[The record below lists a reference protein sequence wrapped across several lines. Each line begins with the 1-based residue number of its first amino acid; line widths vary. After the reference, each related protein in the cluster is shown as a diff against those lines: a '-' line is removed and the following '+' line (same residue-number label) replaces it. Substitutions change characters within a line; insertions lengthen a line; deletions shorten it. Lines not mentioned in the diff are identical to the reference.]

1 MFDLLSHIS
10 GCYPRDK
17 LHLLTRQFREK
28 PDTPPESFSKITYLG
43 IISPSRSKAL
53 TGMGHMTAPSPKEVT
68 RLLVDWGNGDQA
80 ALDELIPLVYDE
92 LRRLA
97 GRYMRRESQG
107 HTLQTS
113 ALVNEAYLRLVD
125 QKSVQWQNRAHF
137 FGVAAQLMRRILVD
151 HARSRLRAKRG
162 GRAQVVSLAEQAVM
176 SKEVAEVIALDEAL
190 NNLAVLDP
198 RKSQIVE
205 MKFFGGLTT
214 EEVAEV
220 LKVTSRTVEREWRK
234 AKAWL
239 NRAISKGETNEA

>member
-1 MFDLLSHIS
+1 
-10 GCYPRDK
+10 
-17 LHLLTRQFREK
+17 
-28 PDTPPESFSKITYLG
+28 
-43 IISPSRSKAL
+43 
-53 TGMGHMTAPSPKEVT
+53 MGYMAAPSPKEVT

-97 GRYMRRESQG
+97 GRYMRRESEG

-125 QKSVQWQNRAHF
+125 QQNVKWQNRAHF

-151 HARSRLRAKRG
+151 HARSRSRAKRG
-162 GRAQVVSLAEQAVM
+162 GGVQMVPLAEQAGI
-176 SKEVAEVIALDEAL
+176 SQELADVIALDDAL
-190 NNLAVLDP
+190 KNLAEMDP

-220 LKVTSRTVEREWRK
+220 LNVTSRTVEREWRK

-239 NRAISKGETNEA
+239 NRAISKGEPNEA

>member
-1 MFDLLSHIS
+1 MVV
-10 GCYPRDK
+10 
-17 LHLLTRQFREK
+17 
-28 PDTPPESFSKITYLG
+28 
-43 IISPSRSKAL
+43 
-53 TGMGHMTAPSPKEVT
+53 PSPREVT
-68 RLLVDWGNGDQA
+68 QLLVDWGNGDQR

-97 GRYMRRESQG
+97 GRYMRRESPG

-113 ALVNEAYLRLVD
+113 ALVNEAYLRLID

-151 HARSRLRAKRG
+151 HARSRARVKRG
-162 GRAQVVSLAEQAVM
+162 GKAQVVSLAEKAVLF
-176 SKEVAEVIALDEAL
+176 KDVADVIALDEPL
-190 NNLAVLDP
+190 NNLAEMDP

-205 MKFFGGLTT
+205 MKYFGGLTT

-234 AKAWL
+234 AKGWL
-239 NRAISKGETNEA
+239 NRTLSKGATNEA

>member
-1 MFDLLSHIS
+1 MVV
-10 GCYPRDK
+10 P
-17 LHLLTRQFREK
+17 
-28 PDTPPESFSKITYLG
+28 
-43 IISPSRSKAL
+43 A
-53 TGMGHMTAPSPKEVT
+53 PKEVS

-80 ALDELIPLVYDE
+80 ALNELIPLVYDE

-113 ALVNEAYLRLVD
+113 ALINEAYLRLVD
-125 QKSVQWQNRAHF
+125 QKRVKWQNRAHF

-151 HARSRLRAKRG
+151 HARSRSRAKRG
-162 GRAQVVSLAEQAVM
+162 GRAQMVSLVEQGAT
-176 SKEVAEVIALDEAL
+176 SKEEAEVIALDDAL
-190 NNLAVLDP
+190 KNLAEMDP

-214 EEVAEV
+214 DEVAEV

-234 AKAWL
+234 ARAWL
-239 NRAISKGETNEA
+239 NRALSRGATNET

>member
-1 MFDLLSHIS
+1 MAATSTS
-10 GCYPRDK
+10 
-17 LHLLTRQFREK
+17 
-28 PDTPPESFSKITYLG
+28 
-43 IISPSRSKAL
+43 
-53 TGMGHMTAPSPKEVT
+53 EVT
-68 RLLVDWGNGDQA
+68 RLLVDWSNGDHA

-113 ALVNEAYLRLVD
+113 ALVNEAYLRLID
-125 QKSVQWQNRAHF
+125 QKYVKWQNRAHF
-137 FGVAAQLMRRILVD
+137 YGVAAQLMRRILVD
-151 HARSRLRAKRG
+151 HARSRSRTKRG
-162 GRAQVVSLAEQAVM
+162 GGTQMVSLADQAVV
-176 SKEVAEVIALDEAL
+176 SEETAEVIALDVAL
-190 NNLAVLDP
+190 NSLAEMDP

-220 LKVTSRTVEREWRK
+220 LNVTTRTVEREWRK

-239 NRAISKGETNEA
+239 NRAISKGASNEA

>member
-1 MFDLLSHIS
+1 MSMAI
-10 GCYPRDK
+10 
-17 LHLLTRQFREK
+17 
-28 PDTPPESFSKITYLG
+28 
-43 IISPSRSKAL
+43 
-53 TGMGHMTAPSPKEVT
+53 PSPQEVT

-80 ALDELIPLVYDE
+80 ALDDLMPLVYGE

-97 GRYMRRESQG
+97 GRYMRRESPG

-125 QKSVQWQNRAHF
+125 QKSVRWQNRAHF

-162 GRAQVVSLAEQAVM
+162 GGAQIVSLAEQAVM
-176 SKEVAEVIALDEAL
+176 SEDVAEVIALDEAMKS
-190 NNLAVLDP
+190 LAEMDP

-205 MKFFGGLTT
+205 MKFFGGLTN

-239 NRAISKGETNEA
+239 NREIRSTSVGDDVP

>member
-1 MFDLLSHIS
+1 M
-10 GCYPRDK
+10 P
-17 LHLLTRQFREK
+17 
-28 PDTPPESFSKITYLG
+28 
-43 IISPSRSKAL
+43 A
-53 TGMGHMTAPSPKEVT
+53 AKEVT
-68 RLLVDWGNGDQA
+68 RLLVDWGNGDRA

-92 LRRLA
+92 LRRMA
-97 GRYMRRESQG
+97 RRYMRRESQG

-113 ALVNEAYLRLVD
+113 ALVHEAYLRLVD

-151 HARSRLRAKRG
+151 HARSRSRAKRG
-162 GRAQVVSLAEQAVM
+162 GGAQMISLADHAVV
-176 SKEVAEVIALDEAL
+176 SKEVAEVIALDDAL
-190 NNLAVLDP
+190 KNLAEMDA

-220 LKVTSRTVEREWRK
+220 LKVTPRTVEREWRK

-239 NRAISKGETNEA
+239 NRAISKGDTNEA

>member
-1 MFDLLSHIS
+1 MS
-10 GCYPRDK
+10 
-17 LHLLTRQFREK
+17 
-28 PDTPPESFSKITYLG
+28 
-43 IISPSRSKAL
+43 
-53 TGMGHMTAPSPKEVT
+53 APSPKDVS

-97 GRYMRRESQG
+97 GRYMRREGQD

-113 ALVNEAYLRLVD
+113 ALVNEAYLRLID

-151 HARSRLRAKRG
+151 HARSRSRVKRG
-162 GRAQVVSLAEQAVM
+162 GGAQMVSLADQAGV
-176 SKEVAEVIALDEAL
+176 SKEAEEVIALDDAL
-190 NNLAVLDP
+190 TNLAEMDA

-220 LKVTSRTVEREWRK
+220 LKITTRTVEREWRK
-234 AKAWL
+234 ARAWL
-239 NRAISKGETNEA
+239 NRAITKGATNEA

>member
-1 MFDLLSHIS
+1 MAV
-10 GCYPRDK
+10 
-17 LHLLTRQFREK
+17 
-28 PDTPPESFSKITYLG
+28 
-43 IISPSRSKAL
+43 PSTNEL
-53 TGMGHMTAPSPKEVT
+53 T

-125 QKSVQWQNRAHF
+125 QRSVQWQNRAHF

-151 HARSRLRAKRG
+151 HARSRSRAKRG
-162 GRAQVVSLAEQAVM
+162 GGAQMVSLDEQAVI
-176 SKEVAEVIALDEAL
+176 SEEVAEVIALDVAL
-190 NNLAVLDP
+190 NNLAEMDP

-239 NRAISKGETNEA
+239 NRALSKGAGNEA

>member
-1 MFDLLSHIS
+1 M
-10 GCYPRDK
+10 
-17 LHLLTRQFREK
+17 
-28 PDTPPESFSKITYLG
+28 
-43 IISPSRSKAL
+43 A
-53 TGMGHMTAPSPKEVT
+53 APSPKEVT

-80 ALDELIPLVYDE
+80 ALDDLIPLVYEE
-92 LRRLA
+92 LRRMA

-125 QKSVQWQNRAHF
+125 QKSVKWQNRAHF

-162 GRAQVVSLAEQAVM
+162 GRAQMVSLAEQAVM
-176 SKEVAEVIALDEAL
+176 SNEVAEVIALDEAL
-190 NNLAVLDP
+190 KNLAEMDQ